1 MIKTN
6 YHTHTTRC
14 KHAEGLDE
22 EYVLAAIEAG
32 FTEIGFSDHAPWP
45 KHAIEHQAIRMDMSE
60 FPDYIQ
66 SIKRLQRQYAN
77 KIKINIGLEVEYY
90 PDRMDYMKKLY
101 EETPLDYLV
110 FGNHFHLLEVRGR
123 YYGNY
128 TDTSNLIQHYKE
140 DSINGLK
147 TGLFKIFVHPD
158 LFVRS
163 INEWTKEIEEMC
175 REIIVCAKEMNV
187 ILEYNLGGIRNF
199 SHLEYTF
206 PYYKFWELVK
216 ELGAD
221 VIIGIDAHSPQDF
234 YDDVSI
240 KKAEDYLKS
249 IGVQIIDGLNI
260 PIK

>member
-22 EYVLAAIEAG
+22 EYVIAAINAG

-45 KHAIEHQAIRMDMSE
+45 KLPIEFQAIRMDVSE
-60 FPDYIQ
+60 FPDYFQ

-77 KIKINIGLEVEYY
+77 KIKINIGLEAEYY
-90 PDRMDYMKKLY
+90 PDRMDYMKKLL

-128 TDTSNLIQHYKE
+128 SDTSHLVEHYKE

-147 TGLFKIFVHPD
+147 TGLYKIFAHPD

-163 INEWTKEIEEMC
+163 INQWTDEIEQMS
-175 REIIVCAKEMNV
+175 REIIQCAKEMKV
-187 ILEYNLGGIRNF
+187 VLEYNLGGIRNF
-199 SHLEYTF
+199 SHLEYTY
-206 PYYKFWELVK
+206 PYHKFWELVA
-216 ELGAD
+216 ELKAD
-221 VIIGIDAHSPQDF
+221 VIIGVDAHSPQDF
-234 YDDVSI
+234 YDTESI

-249 IGVQIIDGLNI
+249 IGIKIIDGLNI